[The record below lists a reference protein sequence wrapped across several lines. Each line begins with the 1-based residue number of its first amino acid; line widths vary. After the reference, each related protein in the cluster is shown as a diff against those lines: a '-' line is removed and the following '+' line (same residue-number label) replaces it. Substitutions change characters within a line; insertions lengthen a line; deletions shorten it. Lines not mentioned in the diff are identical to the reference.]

1 MSAFPPAFFEEP
13 QAFTEVTEDELG
25 GHVHGEGCGHEAVP
39 HGDHVDYV
47 NEHGHAHFFS
57 GGKWFR
63 HHKTAADA
71 QAEHEDR

>member
-25 GHVHGEGCGHEAVP
+25 THVHGEGCGHEAVQ
-39 HGDHVDYV
+39 HGDHVDYIH
-47 NEHGHAHFFS
+47 EGHAHFFS

-63 HHKTAADA
+63 HHKTAQEAG
-71 QAEHEDR
+71 AEHDDA